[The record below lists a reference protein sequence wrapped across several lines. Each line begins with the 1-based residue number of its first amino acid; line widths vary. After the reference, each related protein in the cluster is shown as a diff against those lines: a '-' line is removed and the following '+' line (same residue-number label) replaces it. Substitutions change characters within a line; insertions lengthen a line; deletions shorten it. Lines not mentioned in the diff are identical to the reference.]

1 MNNHSLLLGVMPL
14 IVFVLVDTFS
24 TLKWALISA
33 VVFALIETVY
43 SFYAFGSLDWITG
56 ISFLLVGL
64 MSYFAWKKDD
74 EKIFMWQPV
83 IISWVFA
90 VYILGVKLTGT
101 DIFVEMV
108 TKYKDLI
115 PPDLQP
121 RFQQPLMQRSLAI
134 LSWTSTIAF
143 TLHGAVTLF
152 SAYKLNKWW
161 WLMARGVGFY
171 LFMGAAVFL
180 SQYMAVLELGG
191 L

>member
-1 MNNHSLLLGVMPL
+1 MNNHSLLLGVIPL